1 MKKLKKYLLEIVTTS
16 DILKKNISNLDR
28 KRLIEGIYKLPDNKI
43 NKLCKILEKKSNI
56 DFERIGRKIENK
68 LLLVAFLPIPA
79 SESLYIAYK
88 LATAYNY
95 KCSYNCRVNKDDL
108 DKTLCYKKC
117 NVLSINKAINEVKK
131 EMNDCWYEKDPEK
144 CKKDAIDYLHK
155 LYDRLGNA
163 KIKLKH
169 YQIKIHERNKKNAKL
184 QQN

>member
-28 KRLIEGIYKLPDNKI
+28 KKLIEGIYKLPDNKI

-117 NVLSINKAINEVKK
+117 NVLSINLSLKNKYLSCSFKVPLICTSKVSSF
-131 EMNDCWYEKDPEK
+131 
-144 CKKDAIDYLHK
+144 ISFLHK
-155 LYDRLGNA
+155 
-163 KIKLKH
+163 
-169 YQIKIHERNKKNAKL
+169 NKGIFL
-184 QQN
+184 EIPSG